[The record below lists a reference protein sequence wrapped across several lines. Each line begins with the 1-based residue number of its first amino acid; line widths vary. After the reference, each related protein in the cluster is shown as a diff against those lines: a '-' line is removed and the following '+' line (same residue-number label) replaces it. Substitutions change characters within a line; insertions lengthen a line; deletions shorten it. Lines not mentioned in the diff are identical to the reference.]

1 MTEAQDR
8 YDAAAQRHS
17 DALERAIA
25 KARENVTLSADLEKA
40 KADYEALLMRTTGY
54 LDASATALNQAIG
67 GAASEDAATTS
78 ANPAT
83 PA

>member
-1 MTEAQDR
+1 MPEAQDR

-25 KARENVTLSADLEKA
+25 KARENVSLSADLEKA
-40 KADYEALLMRTTGY
+40 KADYEALLVRTTSY
-54 LDASATALNQAIG
+54 LDASAAALDSAIG
-67 GAASEDAATTS
+67 GEASDAATTTS
-78 ANPAT
+78 ANSAT